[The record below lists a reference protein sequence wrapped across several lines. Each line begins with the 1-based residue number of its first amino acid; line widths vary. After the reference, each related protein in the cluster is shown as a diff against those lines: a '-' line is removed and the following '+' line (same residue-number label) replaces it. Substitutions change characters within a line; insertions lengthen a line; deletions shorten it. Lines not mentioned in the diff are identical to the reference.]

1 MSDFAVT
8 RRVEHVQLEANAVL
22 GEAWRLYRRL
32 FARSVVLGAIVF
44 GVLGLIELFGR
55 SSKAGAAVGLLSLGF
70 TIGGVALLQGGL
82 VEIVRGLH
90 VDGDDEAGAGELL
103 GRAGGR
109 LGKLVCVSLLTAI
122 GCALGAL
129 LLVVPA
135 LVLMTRWAVAVPVA
149 MLEEGNARGALRR
162 SREIVAGN
170 GWPVFRVLLAVG
182 LLTFLV
188 EIPFLLVASGAGLF
202 GWWVATTLAS
212 ALTAPYAAHA
222 LTVVY
227 YGLVQPGR
235 PVVLPPGQ
243 RWQSVWQEQADVVGD
258 SPERDDRGTV
268 FWTEQEARFDER
280 EGRRGG

>member
-1 MSDFAVT
+1 MSDYAVA
-8 RRVEHVQLEANAVL
+8 RRVERVQLEANAVL

-32 FARSVVLGAIVF
+32 FARSIVLGAIVF

-90 VDGDDEAGAGELL
+90 ADGDDEAGAGELL

-170 GWPVFRVLLAVG
+170 GWPVFRVLVAVG

-243 RWQSVWQEQADVVGD
+243 RWQSVWQEQADVVGG
-258 SPERDDRGTV
+258 SPERDDRGTA
-268 FWTEQEARFDER
+268 FWAEQEARFDER

>member
-1 MSDFAVT
+1 MSEFAVT
-8 RRVEHVQLEANAVL
+8 RRVERVQLEANAVL
-22 GEAWRLYRRL
+22 GEAWRLYKRL
-32 FARSVVLGAIVF
+32 FARSVVLGGIVF

-55 SSKAGAAVGLLSLGF
+55 SGQAGAAVGLFSLAF

-90 VDGDDEAGAGELL
+90 ADGDDEPGAAELL

-109 LGKLVCVSLLTAI
+109 LWKLVCVSLLTAI

-129 LLVVPA
+129 LLVVPG
-135 LVLMTRWAVAVPVA
+135 LILMTRWAVSVPVA
-149 MLEEGNARGALRR
+149 MLEGGNARDALRR

-170 GWPVFRVLLAVG
+170 GWPVFRVLFAVG
-182 LLTFLV
+182 VLTFLV
-188 EIPFLLVASGAGLF
+188 EIPFLFVASGAGLF

-243 RWQSVWQEQADVVGD
+243 RWQSVWQEQDDDFGG
-258 SPERDDRGTV
+258 SPEPDDRASA
-268 FWTEQEARFDER
+268 FWAEQEARFDER
-280 EGRRGG
+280 DGRPRS